1 MTKVLKDYETE
12 VLEYMYR
19 HKIENGIDEFVITEL
34 PNQKSFNTLAREG
47 LIYLNNGDS
56 SMIKVRIT
64 SKGLDYISK
73 HSMTDRQKILK
84 YYYDN
89 RTERSIFTG
98 GLDQTLSID
107 QPVLVSEANYLV
119 GKGYLEKV
127 GKGAMGGDNFL
138 KITALGIDVI
148 ESPDEVSKSTKD
160 LSAIS
165 ENSTASITSD
175 VISIKIRQEIYSHIS
190 SFINSRHYYTAVE
203 ESYKVVR
210 EKLKEITTEEAAS
223 AVFGEN
229 ALNEKHW
236 ADIFGEVPEK
246 GTPEHD
252 FMRGTG
258 YMHMAVQYL
267 RNEKSHTKAAELD
280 KNLALHY
287 ISLASLAYDLIS
299 KNSNKV
305 LKSGDDE

>member
-19 HKIENGIDEFVITEL
+19 HKIENGIDEFVVTEL

-47 LIYLNNGDS
+47 LIYLNNSDS

-64 SKGLDYISK
+64 SKGLDYMSRC
-73 HSMTDRQKILK
+73 SMTDRQKILK

-89 RTERSIFTG
+89 RTQKSIFTG
-98 GLDQTLSID
+98 GLDQTLSIEH
-107 QPVLVSEANYLV
+107 PVLLSEANYLV

-127 GKGAMGGDNFL
+127 GKGAMSGDNFL
-138 KITALGIDVI
+138 KITATGVDLI
-148 ESPDEVSKSTKD
+148 ESPDAVSKSTRD
-160 LSAIS
+160 LSTIY
-165 ENSTASITSD
+165 ETSTASIASD
-175 VISIKIRQEIYSHIS
+175 VISMKIRQEIYSHIS
-190 SFINSRHYYTAVE
+190 SFIDSRHYYTAIE

-229 ALNEKHW
+229 ALNEKYW
-236 ADIFGEVPEK
+236 GDIFGEVPEK

-267 RNEKSHTKAAELD
+267 RNEKSHTKAAEID

-299 KNSNKV
+299 RRNSV
-305 LKSGDDE
+305 V

>member
-19 HKIENGIDEFVITEL
+19 HKIENGIDEFVVTEL

-47 LIYLNNGDS
+47 LIYLNNSDS

-64 SKGLDYISK
+64 SKGLDYMSRY
-73 HSMTDRQKILK
+73 SMTDRQKILK

-89 RTERSIFTG
+89 RTQKSIFTG
-98 GLDQTLSID
+98 GLDQTLSIEH
-107 QPVLVSEANYLV
+107 PVLLSEANYLV

-127 GKGAMGGDNFL
+127 GKGAMSGDNFL
-138 KITALGIDVI
+138 KITATGVDLI
-148 ESPDEVSKSTKD
+148 ESPDAVSKSTRD
-160 LSAIS
+160 LSTIS
-165 ENSTASITSD
+165 ETSTASITND
-175 VISIKIRQEIYSHIS
+175 VISMKIRQEIYSHIS
-190 SFINSRHYYTAVE
+190 SFIDSRHYYTAVE

-229 ALNEKHW
+229 ALNEKYW
-236 ADIFGEVPEK
+236 GDIFGEVPEK

-267 RNEKSHTKAAELD
+267 RNEKSHTKAAEID

-299 KNSNKV
+299 RRNSAV
-305 LKSGDDE
+305 

>member
-19 HKIENGIDEFVITEL
+19 HKIENGIDEFVVTEL
-34 PNQKSFNTLAREG
+34 PNQKSYNTLAREG
-47 LIYLNNGDS
+47 LIYLNNSDS

-64 SKGLDYISK
+64 SKGLDYMSRY
-73 HSMTDRQKILK
+73 SMTDRQKILK

-89 RTERSIFTG
+89 RTQKSIFTG
-98 GLDQTLSID
+98 GLDQTLSIEH
-107 QPVLVSEANYLV
+107 PVLLSEANYLV

-127 GKGAMGGDNFL
+127 GKGAMSGDNFL
-138 KITALGIDVI
+138 KITATGVDLI
-148 ESPDEVSKSTKD
+148 ESPDAVSKSTRD
-160 LSAIS
+160 LSTIS
-165 ENSTASITSD
+165 ETSTASITND
-175 VISIKIRQEIYSHIS
+175 VISMKIRQEIYSHIS
-190 SFINSRHYYTAVE
+190 SFIDSRHYYTAVE

-229 ALNEKHW
+229 ALNEKYW
-236 ADIFGEVPEK
+236 GDIFGEVPEK

-267 RNEKSHTKAAELD
+267 RNEKSHTKAAEID

-299 KNSNKV
+299 RRNSV
-305 LKSGDDE
+305 V

>member
-19 HKIENGIDEFVITEL
+19 HKIENGIDEFVVTEL

-47 LIYLNNGDS
+47 LIYLNNSDS

-64 SKGLDYISK
+64 SKGLDYMSRY
-73 HSMTDRQKILK
+73 SMTDRQKILK

-89 RTERSIFTG
+89 RTQRSIFTG

-107 QPVLVSEANYLV
+107 HAVLLSEVNYLV
-119 GKGYLEKV
+119 DKGYLEKI
-127 GKGAMGGDNFL
+127 GKGAMSGDNFL
-138 KITALGIDVI
+138 KITATGVDLI
-148 ESPDEVSKSTKD
+148 ESPDAVSKSTKD
-160 LSAIS
+160 LSTIS
-165 ENSTASITSD
+165 ETSTASITSD
-175 VISIKIRQEIYSHIS
+175 VISMKIRQEIYSHIS
-190 SFINSRHYYTAVE
+190 SFIDSRHYYTAVE

-229 ALNEKHW
+229 ALNEKYW
-236 ADIFGEVPEK
+236 GDIFGEVPEK

-267 RNEKSHTKAAELD
+267 RNEKSHTKAAEID

-299 KNSNKV
+299 RRNSAV
-305 LKSGDDE
+305 

>member
-19 HKIENGIDEFVITEL
+19 HKIENGIDEFVVTEL
-34 PNQKSFNTLAREG
+34 PNQKSYNTLAREG
-47 LIYLNNGDS
+47 LIYLNNSDS

-64 SKGLDYISK
+64 SKGLDYMSRY
-73 HSMTDRQKILK
+73 SMTDRQKILK

-89 RTERSIFTG
+89 RTQKSIFTG
-98 GLDQTLSID
+98 GLDQTLSIEH
-107 QPVLVSEANYLV
+107 PVLLSEANYLV

-127 GKGAMGGDNFL
+127 GKGAMSGDNFL
-138 KITALGIDVI
+138 KITATGVDLI
-148 ESPDEVSKSTKD
+148 ESPDAVSKSTRD
-160 LSAIS
+160 LSTIS
-165 ENSTASITSD
+165 ETSTASITND
-175 VISIKIRQEIYSHIS
+175 VISMKIRQEIYSHIS
-190 SFINSRHYYTAVE
+190 SFIDSRHYYTAVE

-229 ALNEKHW
+229 ALNEKYW
-236 ADIFGEVPEK
+236 GDIFGEVPEK

-267 RNEKSHTKAAELD
+267 RNEKSHTKAAEID

-299 KNSNKV
+299 RRNSAA
-305 LKSGDDE
+305 

>member
-19 HKIENGIDEFVITEL
+19 HKIENGIDEFVVTEL

-47 LIYLNNGDS
+47 LIYLNNSDS

-64 SKGLDYISK
+64 SKGLDYMSRY
-73 HSMTDRQKILK
+73 SMTDRQKILK

-89 RTERSIFTG
+89 RTQKSIFTG
-98 GLDQTLSID
+98 GLDQTLSIEH
-107 QPVLVSEANYLV
+107 PVLLSEANYLV

-127 GKGAMGGDNFL
+127 GKGAMSGDNFL
-138 KITALGIDVI
+138 KITATGVDLI
-148 ESPDEVSKSTKD
+148 ESPDAVSKSTRD
-160 LSAIS
+160 LSTIS
-165 ENSTASITSD
+165 ETSTASITND
-175 VISIKIRQEIYSHIS
+175 VISMKIRQEIYSHIS
-190 SFINSRHYYTAVE
+190 SFIDSRHYYTAVE

-229 ALNEKHW
+229 ALNEKYW
-236 ADIFGEVPEK
+236 GDIFGEVPEK

-267 RNEKSHTKAAELD
+267 RNEKSHTKAAEID

-299 KNSNKV
+299 RRNSV
-305 LKSGDDE
+305 V

>member
-1 MTKVLKDYETE
+1 MTKALKDYEIE

-19 HKIENGIDEFVITEL
+19 HKIENDINEFIVTEL
-34 PNQKSFNTLAREG
+34 PNQKAFNTLAREG
-47 LIYLNNGDS
+47 LIYLNNSDS
-56 SMIKVRIT
+56 SMIRVYIT
-64 SKGLDYISK
+64 SKGLDYMSS
-73 HSMTDRQKILK
+73 HSMIDRQKILR

-89 RTERSIFTG
+89 RTERSIYTG

-107 QPVLVSEANYLV
+107 HPVLLSEANYLV

-127 GKGAMGGDNFL
+127 GKGAMSGDNFL
-138 KITALGIDVI
+138 KITAAGMDLV
-148 ESPDEVSKSTKD
+148 ESPDVVSRSTEG
-160 LSAIS
+160 SSTIS
-165 ENSTASITSD
+165 ETSTASITSD

-190 SFINSRHYYTAVE
+190 SFIDSRHYYTAVE

-229 ALNEKHW
+229 ALNEKYW
-236 ADIFGEVPEK
+236 GDIFGEVPEK

-258 YMHMAVQYL
+258 YIHMAVQYL

-299 KNSNKV
+299 R
-305 LKSGDDE
+305 DDSAT